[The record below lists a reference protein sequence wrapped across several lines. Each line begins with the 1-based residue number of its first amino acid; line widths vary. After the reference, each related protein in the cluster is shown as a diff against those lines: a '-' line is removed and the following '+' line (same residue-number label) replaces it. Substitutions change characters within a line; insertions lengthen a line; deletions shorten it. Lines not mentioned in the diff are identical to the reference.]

1 MKTFVNT
8 PDLHIKKCPICDE
21 RPDATQYEENGPLYV
36 KHSCKDVGG
45 NCNILVL
52 LSVWNKR
59 PLEDKLI
66 EHCEYLFTQIVYVFP
81 FNHKIVETIGKSVQF
96 MAQFYPEE
104 DK

>member
-45 NCNILVL
+45 DCNFQIL

-59 PLEDKLI
+59 PLENKLI
-66 EHCEYLFTQIVYVFP
+66 AHCEYLFKQICYVFP
-81 FNHKIVETIGKSVQF
+81 FSNLVLPVLEKSIQF

>member
-8 PDLHIKKCPICDE
+8 PDLHIKQCPICSE
-21 RPDATQYEENGPLYV
+21 RPDANQYEKDGPLYV

-45 NCNILVL
+45 DCNFLVL

-59 PLEDKLI
+59 PLEDRLI
-66 EHCEYLFTQIVYVFP
+66 KHCTFLFQAITLTWKRYFLP
-81 FNHKIVETIGKSVQF
+81 TLKESTEF
-96 MAQFYPEE
+96 MKQFYPEE